1 MRRQLLVYV
10 LIPAVLLAAAG
21 LAYYSYRLSSDV
33 AQREQRAILDTT
45 RELAQEKVYG
55 IESELIKSDTAIF
68 EGADIE
74 NLLEF
79 QQKLAAE
86 RPAVQ
91 SVVLLDEDWKNIPGG
106 SFNRRRAKADM
117 ERFRQ
122 LFEIQVV
129 PDLKAMGA
137 GLNSRSHIHTVYDG
151 RPYLFSFT
159 RRISGG
165 RLIYVV
171 VEADLTHLVFTVFP
185 EYFANKQ
192 SRVYQ
197 VVDDLGEIRYG
208 YPFTNVPESR
218 IVELRFPETVSGWRL
233 RVAQPEA
240 GLQAARGTRQFLD
253 LALIGTALVVIVAGI
268 GVLLLA
274 ARRERLANEL
284 KSEFISN
291 VSHELKTPLSIIHMF
306 GEMLHTGRTKSPEQ
320 ARDYAGVITRESTRL
335 ARLIDNVLDF
345 SRIERG
351 ADFYEF
357 RRRRPGRRGRARHRH
372 LPPPTGAGR
381 DAARAGGRAGPAAPA
396 HRRKRDDA
404 GAAEPGRQRDQV
416 RAVGETPPRRAGAQR
431 RRRGAVGGR
440 RRARDSGRGAQAD
453 FRAIL
458 PIAVGAAEIRARLR
472 DRARAGQAH
481 RRGARWKRIG
491 RQLPWRRHDVYD
503 MDPYGGGV
511 TRCRRKSAF

>member
-357 RRRRPGRRGRARHRH
+357 TDDGDLAGVVERGIDIYRHRLERVEMQLELEVEPD
-372 LPPPTGAGR
+372 LPPLRIDENAMTLALLNLVDNAIKYAPSGKHLRVAL
-381 DAARAGGRAGPAAPA
+381 ARSDGGVALSVADAGPGIPA
-396 HRRKRDDA
+396 EEHRRIFERFYRSQSVRLKSARGSGIGLALVKHIAEAHGGNVSVDSSPGDGTTFTIWIPMA
-404 GAAEPGRQRDQV
+404 GA
-416 RAVGETPPRRAGAQR
+416 
-431 RRRGAVGGR
+431 
-440 RRARDSGRGAQAD
+440 
-453 FRAIL
+453 
-458 PIAVGAAEIRARLR
+458 
-472 DRARAGQAH
+472 
-481 RRGARWKRIG
+481 
-491 RQLPWRRHDVYD
+491 
-503 MDPYGGGV
+503 
-511 TRCRRKSAF
+511 